1 MENFMIKLIASDL
14 DKTLMQRTESRLSP
28 TVENDIKAAL
38 NRGVQFAVI
47 SGRDYPSLRKVFAS
61 VADRI
66 YFVGCCGALCV
77 KGGKLLSSH
86 PVSFD
91 HVLQAMQIASVQHKN
106 LVLCGKEKVYV
117 YGSEAFK
124 QKVQSLYGSD
134 AVTEGV
140 VPSKIK
146 ENIYKLSFYSYDTEN
161 TPTGFNVTPFGL
173 RIFYQKNGWCE
184 YINRFAGK
192 GESLQD
198 LQFRLGVTKAETVGA
213 GDELENDLGLLLHC
227 GVAFSATPEL
237 AAAATGATLFTDPH
251 VIFGRENALS

>member
-1 MENFMIKLIASDL
+1 MIKLIASDL
-14 DKTLMQRTESRLSP
+14 DKTLIKRTESRISP
-28 TVENDIKAAL
+28 IIESDIKAAL
-38 NRGVQFAVI
+38 NRGVQFAVV
-47 SGRDYPSLRKVFAS
+47 SGRDYPSLRRVFAS

-86 PVSFD
+86 PVSAE
-91 HVLQAMQIASVQHKN
+91 HVLQAFHVASAMHKN
-106 LVLCGKEKVYV
+106 LVLCGIEKVYV
-117 YGSEAFK
+117 YGDVAFK
-124 QKVQSLYGSD
+124 QKVRDLYGID
-134 AVTEGV
+134 AVTENV
-140 VPSKIK
+140 LPSKIK
-146 ENIYKLSFYSYDTEN
+146 ENIYKLSFYSDNTEN
-161 TPTGFNVTPFGL
+161 TPCGFDVTPFGL

-227 GVAFSATPEL
+227 GAAFSATPEL
-237 AAAATGATLFTDPH
+237 ADAAAATLFTDPH
-251 VIFGRENALS
+251 VIFEKEDTVAF